1 MKKITKI
8 KFKLQIEAYGVQDYD
23 QNIDYNNFNYWGN
36 HFSYDQLKS
45 TAFAK
50 KNFIIDQEGDGR
62 FLYKISS
69 NRLID
74 AIYRD
79 NILGPESIQNLN
91 QDEKALIEYATSYH
105 GILRGFDSGMYSK
118 RPTLVIG
125 DAIEL
130 NRESEPR
137 IIQNNSVFENGF
149 KNIPKTE
156 FIEYIGLV
164 TYQCNGYFDIEE
176 LAKELD
182 QNQIDEVINYG
193 KDLLLSLNYSN
204 SLDFYGKTIRLDISE
219 VNEGSEDDYIV
230 IEIENL
236 KFN

>member
-1 MKKITKI
+1 MRKITKI

-23 QNIDYNNFNYWGN
+23 QNVDCNNFNYWGN
-36 HFSYDQLKS
+36 HYSYDQLKS
-45 TAFAK
+45 TAFAR
-50 KNFIIDQEGDGR
+50 KNFLIDQSGNIR

-74 AIYRD
+74 AIYGD
-79 NILGPESIQNLN
+79 YVLDSEAIQNLH
-91 QDEKALIEYATSYH
+91 QDENALIEFATSYH
-105 GILRGFDSGMYSK
+105 GILQGLDSGVYSK

-130 NRESEPR
+130 NRENEPR

-149 KNIPKTE
+149 NNIPKTE

-219 VNEGSEDDYIV
+219 VNEESEDDYIV

-236 KFN
+236 KF

>member
-1 MKKITKI
+1 MKKVTRI

-36 HFSYDQLKS
+36 QYSYDQLKS
-45 TAFAK
+45 TAFARK
-50 KNFIIDQEGDGR
+50 IFLIDQSGNIR

-74 AIYRD
+74 AIYGD
-79 NILGPESIQNLN
+79 YVLDSEAIQNLH
-91 QDEKALIEYATSYH
+91 QDENALIEFATSYH
-105 GILRGFDSGMYSK
+105 GILQGLDSGVYSK

-130 NRESEPR
+130 NRENEPR

-149 KNIPKTE
+149 NNIPKNE

-219 VNEGSEDDYIV
+219 VNEESEDDYIV

-236 KFN
+236 KF